1 MQTSLAEL
9 AVLQELEVRPSRG
22 SVTEVREI
30 FAYSCIYIYIY
41 LFFFT
46 YVYIYIYTYMRTL
59 IGVLLL
65 GALKRNPSRSL

>member
-41 LFFFT
+41 LFFLHT
-46 YVYIYIYTYMRTL
+46 YIYIYIRICAPL
-59 IGVLLL
+59 
-65 GALKRNPSRSL
+65 

>member
-1 MQTSLAEL
+1 MEKMQTSLAEL

-41 LFFFT
+41 LFIFF
-46 YVYIYIYTYMRTL
+46 YIRIYIYIYVYAHPYRS
-59 IGVLLL
+59 
-65 GALKRNPSRSL
+65 PSSWSP

>member
-30 FAYSCIYIYIY
+30 FAYSCIYIYIFI
-41 LFFFT
+41 FF
-46 YVYIYIYTYMRTL
+46 YIRVYIYIYVYAHPYRS
-59 IGVLLL
+59 
-65 GALKRNPSRSL
+65 PSSWSP